1 MPLPNKAQPKK
12 LLGKGTDWQQSISS
26 TAADL
31 NSEAKRIHWVVGDSV
46 APQEKKDTYGKSKNI
61 NKIKFKIQE
70 RL

>member
-31 NSEAKRIHWVVGDSV
+31 NSEVNSRHSGPGDS
-46 APQEKKDTYGKSKNI
+46 AAAQEKKDTYGKSKYI
-61 NKIKFKIQE
+61 NKFKIKQD
-70 RL
+70 